1 MKGYSIL
8 RDLKELR
15 DSSYLAEQK
24 IRAGKKAKS
33 LLLSVLR
40 AILIAGISYVILAP
54 VIGLVATSFFSNS
67 DYYNPMVYIIPMKV
81 NFTRYRSAFEYM
93 RYWECM
99 PVTVLYSLSLTLMQL
114 GICALTG
121 YGFARHD
128 FPLKP
133 LLFGCVVVMIIMPV
147 HTIMLPLYMRFKEF
161 DPLGIV
167 SLVAGQPAN
176 LMHSAWPMYALTA
189 VGCGLNSGLYIY
201 IFRQFFRGLP
211 KEIEEAALV
220 DGAGSLHTFVRII
233 LPNTMPAIITVSV
246 FSMVWQ
252 YNDTF
257 YSSLFTI
264 DSDVVISRSLATLQA
279 TISYTE
285 NIMDPN
291 IQRLYLNAG
300 IVLLIIPI
308 LVIYLLLQKQ
318 FVEGVERSGIVG

>member
-1 MKGYSIL
+1 MKKMSF
-8 RDLKELR
+8 RQDMMELR
-15 DSSYLAEQK
+15 DSSYLAEK
-24 IRAGKKAKS
+24 KVRAAKS
-33 LLLSVLR
+33 CKGLLLSLMR
-40 AILIAGISYVILAP
+40 AILIAGVSYIILAP
-54 VIGLVATSFFSNS
+54 MIGMIATSFFSNA
-67 DYYNPMVYIIPMKV
+67 DYYSPMVYVIPIEG
-81 NFTRYRSAFEYM
+81 NFTRYHAAMTYM
-93 RYWECM
+93 KYWECM
-99 PVTVLYSLSLTLMQL
+99 PRTVLYSVSLTLIQL
-114 GICALTG
+114 AICSLTG

-128 FPLKP
+128 FPLKS

-147 HTIMLPLYMRFKEF
+147 HTIMLPLYMRFKDF

-167 SLVAGQPAN
+167 TLLHGQPLN
-176 LMHSAWPMYALTA
+176 LMHTAWPMYTLTV

-257 YSSLFTI
+257 YSSLFTVN
-264 DSDVVISRSLATLQA
+264 SDLVISRSLATLQA
-279 TISYTE
+279 TIGYIE
-285 NIMDPN
+285 NIQDPN
-291 IQRLYLNAG
+291 ITRLYLNAG
-300 IVLLIIPI
+300 IVLIIIPI